1 MPKDPEETPP
11 KPHLTP
17 GTATRLTSAEKC
29 LDENELNNIIEINE
43 VETKNIIKINN
54 VIIKHRRRMEE
65 KSSSRTA
72 ARTWGPTTRQSRTRR
87 RRVRRGHNAE
97 AVAAVEEA
105 VAVHR
110 AVEEVEVPHLS
121 VYPVGVR

>member
-1 MPKDPEETPP
+1 MPKDPEKTPP
-11 KPHLTP
+11 KPRPTP
-17 GTATRLTSAEKC
+17 GTATHLISAEKC

-97 AVAAVEEA
+97 AVVAVEEA